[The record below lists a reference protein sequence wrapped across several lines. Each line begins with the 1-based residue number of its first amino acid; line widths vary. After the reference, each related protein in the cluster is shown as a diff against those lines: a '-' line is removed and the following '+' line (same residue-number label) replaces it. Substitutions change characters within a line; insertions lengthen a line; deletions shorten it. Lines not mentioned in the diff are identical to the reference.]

1 LPSTDAPTRADQ
13 RRRIFLDRSGR
24 PRLASCAVLF
34 MDVLGVRHMTRG
46 RTATQNLRGL
56 SNAMTLWRHVLRE
69 DSPWPAAFFSDTL
82 VLAYPVGRGESAEAA
97 VTGLAAQAGWLQLE
111 LVRRGFFVRGALTL
125 GKFHIYGGLIFGPA
139 LVEAYELEQR
149 AVQPRIVLGEK
160 AEECQRAAI
169 SQLRRSEQLGQPLL
183 RDYDG
188 HTFIDYLALPLESPE
203 DPTDVIRA
211 HRDVIRERLREH
223 RGERATW
230 EKYRWAAEYHNQV
243 VGERLPDGAGLAVP
257 EAEIGRRFLAFS

>member
-1 LPSTDAPTRADQ
+1 
-13 RRRIFLDRSGR
+13 
-24 PRLASCAVLF
+24 

-46 RTATQNLRGL
+46 RAATQNLREL
-56 SNAMTLWRHVLRE
+56 SSAVTVWRHVLRE

-82 VLAYPVGRGESAEAA
+82 VLADPVKRGESAEAA

-125 GKFHIYGGLIFGPA
+125 GGFHIYGGLIFGPA

-149 AVQPRIVLGEK
+149 AVQPRVVLGEK
-160 AEECQRAAI
+160 AEECLRATV
-169 SQLRRSEQLGQPLL
+169 SRLRRSERLGQPLL

-188 HTFIDYLALPLESPE
+188 HAFVDYLALALESPE
-203 DPTDVIRA
+203 DPTEVLRA
-211 HRDVIRERLREH
+211 HRDKILERLREH
-223 RGERATW
+223 RGERDTW

-243 VGERLPDGAGLAVP
+243 VGERMPGAEKLAVP
-257 EAEIGRRFLAFS
+257 EAEVGRRFLTFA